1 MFSIVINLVHLLD
14 YFHLQGLE
22 AQYQMSSNKSFSSQL
37 SELLA
42 PKEAHAQA
50 WGILGSNLG
59 LVADSPNGHGKECE
73 VLAPESVSIGSGQNT
88 SGISR

>member
-42 PKEAHAQA
+42 PKQA